1 MKVLIGNDIFTAS
14 WSCLLSLL
22 FGATFY
28 PVSYRFSYHL
38 MNHCKPLTNPAKF
51 FETGTCLLSVQQ
63 NLCSRKRK
71 DNIINIYISHTVELF
86 FFFWSTFILTKRHMR
101 GERGKL
107 KKKYWFVKIGESY
120 RWSAVITS
128 H

>member
-86 FFFWSTFILTKRHMR
+86 FFFLVNFYCDEAAHEGR
-101 GERGKL
+101 ERKI
-107 KKKYWFVKIGESY
+107 KKKVL
-120 RWSAVITS
+120 VC
-128 H
+128 